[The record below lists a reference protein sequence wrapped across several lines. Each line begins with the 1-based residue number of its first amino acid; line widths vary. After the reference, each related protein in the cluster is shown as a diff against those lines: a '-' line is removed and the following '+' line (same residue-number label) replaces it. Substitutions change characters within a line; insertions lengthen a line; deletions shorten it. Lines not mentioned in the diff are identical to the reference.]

1 MNLSTGTKT
10 ELSFKAAPFQF
21 ADILNLETPGTYKG
35 QDSGQLLQILQQPM
49 EEILKNFTIETVR
62 GFASEPHIQNLLSDI
77 RSQRR
82 ADGSFNYSPIDYTDP
97 IHRKTILPTELVAII
112 NTPPLLRLAEVGQM
126 TLMGHSRLA
135 HSIGVAIL
143 ALRFA
148 EKRNLPPQ
156 EKKELATI
164 ALLHDVG
171 HGPYSHLYEKLY
183 IRNKQDRFDHDQHR
197 EKLIN
202 SIQLS
207 NALKEIGVCPKMVV
221 DALQDPSK
229 NWMAYLAKE
238 ILDRVDYNSRDIFYS
253 NCNDDY
259 KSWIQ
264 AKSDAL
270 FKAIGYESGKIF
282 FSAANSKTI
291 ERFMAARRLSF
302 NSLPYDSD
310 RRLAE
315 SLISSSIRTQLANVP
330 EDVRP
335 KVVEALSLF
344 TDGQLN
350 SLLGEKALKALNT
363 AHATNSVPTLLK
375 LATEDLANNCRGYKS
390 IKPKE
395 ILQEL
400 SSLRTEHADIT
411 WLVSII
417 PACSPAMSFKI
428 KHADEIKIIH
438 KELPEREAKN
448 PRQNGKQIGKI
459 CIAAYDQNGDFVPFS
474 NDLNDAII
482 NSFARKGWI
491 YGREDEKVYTGW
503 PGSFDHGSNFAFSEA
518 PDGLEAEYHKLKHK
532 PDRIETE

>member
-1 MNLSTGTKT
+1 MNLSTGPKT
-10 ELSFKAAPFQF
+10 ELSFKAPPFKF
-21 ADILNLETPGTYKG
+21 SDIFNLETPGTYKG
-35 QDSGQLLQILQQPM
+35 QDSGQLLQILKQPM
-49 EEILKNFTIETVR
+49 EEILKNFTIDTVK
-62 GFASEPHIQNLLSDI
+62 GFTSEPHIQKLLNDI

-97 IHRKTILPTELVAII
+97 IHGKTTIPAELVAII

-221 DALQDPSK
+221 GALQEPAK

-238 ILDRVDYNSRDIFYS
+238 ILDRVDYNSRDITYS
-253 NCNDDY
+253 NFSDDY
-259 KSWIQ
+259 KNWIRS
-264 AKSDAL
+264 KSDAL
-270 FKAIGYESGKIF
+270 FRAIKYEKGKIF
-282 FSAANSKTI
+282 FSAVSSKTI
-291 ERFMAARRLSF
+291 EKFMAARRLSF
-302 NSLPYDSD
+302 NSLAYDSD

-330 EDVRP
+330 DDVRP

-350 SLLGEKALKALNT
+350 SLLGQRVLKALNT
-363 AHATNSVPTLLK
+363 AHETSSVPTILK
-375 LATEDLANNCRGYKS
+375 LATEHLANNCRGYKS

-400 SSLRTEHADIT
+400 SSLGKDHADIT
-411 WLVSII
+411 WLVCII

-438 KELPEREAKN
+438 MELPERGAKG
-448 PRQNGKQIGKI
+448 PQPNGKQIGKI
-459 CIAAYDQNGDFVPFS
+459 CIAAYDQNGDFVVPLS
-474 NDLNDAII
+474 EKLKDAIM
-482 NSFARKGWI
+482 NRFARKGWI
-491 YGREDEKVYTGW
+491 YGRGD
-503 PGSFDHGSNFAFSEA
+503 
-518 PDGLEAEYHKLKHK
+518 
-532 PDRIETE
+532 